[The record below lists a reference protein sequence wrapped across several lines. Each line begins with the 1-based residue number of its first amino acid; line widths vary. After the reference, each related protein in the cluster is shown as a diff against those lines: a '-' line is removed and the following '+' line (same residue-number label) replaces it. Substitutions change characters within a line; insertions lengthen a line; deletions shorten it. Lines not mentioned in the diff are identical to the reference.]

1 MVLRAKIC
9 ILGEQGVGKTSLIL
23 KYVKDFFPIEYKASL
38 GADFLQKLISS
49 DEVPELNNQEMELII
64 WDIAG
69 QKSYE
74 LNKMTDYYLQGS
86 HGFILVYDR
95 TNKKS
100 LKDLESWHKK
110 ITKICGKI
118 PFVMVGNKSDLTDKI
133 EINESSLRSYNRKWK
148 APSFFSSAK
157 TGDNVEKMF
166 HELVKQIYM
175 S

>member
-23 KYVKDFFPIEYKASL
+23 KYVKDYFPIEYKASL
-38 GADFLQKLISS
+38 GADFLQKTITS
-49 DEVPELNNQEMELII
+49 DEVPELEGKNMELII

-86 HGFILVYDR
+86 NGFILVYDR

-100 LKDLESWHKK
+100 LKDLDSWYKK
-110 ITKICGKI
+110 ISKICGDI
-118 PFVMVGNKSDLTDKI
+118 PFIIVGNKSDLADQI
-133 EINESSLRSYNRKWK
+133 EATEKDLRSYQRKWK
-148 APSFFSSAK
+148 APSFYSSAK
-157 TGDNVEKMF
+157 TGKNVDKIF
-166 HELVKQIYM
+166 HQLVRLIL
-175 S
+175 